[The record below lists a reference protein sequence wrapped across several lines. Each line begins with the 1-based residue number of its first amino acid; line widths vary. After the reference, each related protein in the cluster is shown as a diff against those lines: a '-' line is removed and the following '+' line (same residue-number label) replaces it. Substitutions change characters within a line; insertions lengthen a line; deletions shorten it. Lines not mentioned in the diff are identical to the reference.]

1 MGVIV
6 NRRREMG
13 GKNLPYDTEIEYLES
28 TGTQYINLSFGFA
41 KTDEV
46 YTVFSVDTSMSV
58 DKYMIC
64 PEQWNDNNNRFA
76 MGVHSSNQSSNAVV
90 FTCAFGNARTGITHL
105 NPLTLNDGEIHSW
118 SYKNNYFSITD
129 LGIGK
134 DVSSYTFGRE
144 TKNLKLFYGY
154 DSNTKGKMQSYKHV
168 KDGVVVIELIPVR
181 VGNVGYMYDKVS
193 GKLFGNAGTGEF
205 ILGPD
210 R

>member
-6 NRRREMG
+6 NRRRVYG
-13 GKNLPYDTEIEYLES
+13 GKKLHYDAEIEYLES

-41 KTDEV
+41 ETDEV
-46 YTVFSVDTSMSV
+46 YTVFSVDTSMID
-58 DKYMIC
+58 DKYMIS

-76 MGVHSSNQSSNAVV
+76 MGVFKSGNQSSKFA
-90 FTCAFGNARTGITHL
+90 CAFGNVSTDHTQL

-154 DSNTKGKMQSYKHV
+154 NSNTKGKMQSYKHV
-168 KDGVVVIELIPVR
+168 KDGVVVVELIPVR

-193 GKLFGNAGTGEF
+193 GQLFGNAGTGEF

-210 R
+210 K

>member
-6 NRRREMG
+6 NRRRVYG
-13 GKNLPYDTEIEYLES
+13 GEKLPYDAEIEYLQS

-41 KTDEV
+41 ETDEV
-46 YTVFSVDTSMSV
+46 YTVFSVDTSMIS

-64 PEQWNDNNNRFA
+64 PKRWCDNNNRFA
-76 MGVHSSNQSSNAVV
+76 MGVHDFNYLHAAA
-90 FTCAFGNARTGITHL
+90 FTCAFGSVSTNSTSL

-154 DSNTKGKMQSYKHV
+154 SSNTKGKMQSYKHV
-168 KDGVVVIELIPVR
+168 KDGVVVVELIPVR
-181 VGNVGYMYDKVS
+181 VGQVGYMYDKVS
-193 GKLFGNAGTGEF
+193 GQLFGNAGTGAF

-210 R
+210 K